1 MRRAQA
7 DALEAEAAAGSAAE
21 AVIAAAQVRL
31 LREHPEL
38 FVCALLPV
46 TESPIRRGRRLANPE
61 VPTKL
66 ALLSVKGAGIA
77 IALNCLHLWN
87 STDIAP
93 ERVDQIVASQR
104 FAAVKGPRRQGNSRS
119 RARIEGSVTPPH
131 PSPLY
136 RW

>member
-1 MRRAQA
+1 MVGVEIIYAPPRPAGWTADTPPCHPALRGPQKPRFSLSRVAARRDAEMRRAQA
-7 DALEAEAAAGSAAE
+7 DALEAEAAAVSAAE

-66 ALLSVKGAGIA
+66 ALLS
-77 IALNCLHLWN
+77 
-87 STDIAP
+87 
-93 ERVDQIVASQR
+93 
-104 FAAVKGPRRQGNSRS
+104 
-119 RARIEGSVTPPH
+119 
-131 PSPLY
+131 
-136 RW
+136 